1 MASPQRVPDW
11 ARPREPPKFR
21 DMTTTER
28 LAELARQVT
37 RSSYQILFSTYDV
50 SLSMAAFAQKITHEV
65 RGLPSLVRISDE
77 FLENVRGATKAELI
91 HAVCIL
97 YFVYYVLYFVYSIF
111 EEMFL
116 PVIAAYL
123 AHVPPVEDIPHQT
136 RNFVFRLVVSTIN
149 ACELVADYIT
159 LSIVVTVYFLFC
171 YRVCLSLKSY
181 INPRPPKA
189 QNKVRRS
196 PAQGSITTGG
206 KKPQGAKC
214 VAVGGNMGS
223 KSPPQ
228 KANTSK
234 SRSDRD
240 IKQDEQDKDCWRKSD
255 MRNQKHVQLLQESLE
270 LEKNRVLVLEAKV
283 KSLEKLPNNTPEAA
297 QFYIDDLQRQV
308 VQLEDKKQNEKRLQI
323 AQAIAHK
330 RIRDL
335 EKENSDL
342 REERKTAE
350 AQHLSPDDNSRRPPD
365 YKYQTVLDKYK
376 KEKEERTRL
385 ETAAYDHLAQIDRLH
400 RELKA
405 EKKAKNDKEP
415 PYERELCAARK
426 RIIAQDAKMGELHK
440 LTEEIQAK
448 EADFAKLQELLE
460 ETQAKLE

>member
-1 MASPQRVPDW
+1 MASPQRLPDW

-28 LAELARQVT
+28 LAELARRVT
-37 RSSYQILFSTYDV
+37 RSSYQVLFSTYDL
-50 SLSMAAFAQKITHEV
+50 SSSMAAFAQKIAHEV

-77 FLENVRGATKAELI
+77 FLENVRDATKAELI

-97 YFVYYVLYFVYSIF
+97 YFFYYVLYFVYSIF
-111 EEMFL
+111 DEMCL

-123 AHVPPVEDIPHQT
+123 AQVPPVEDIPHQT
-136 RNFVFRLVVSTIN
+136 RNFVFGLVVSTIN
-149 ACELVADYIT
+149 AGELVADCVT
-159 LSIVVTVYFLFC
+159 LIIVVTVLFFFC
-171 YRVCLSLKSY
+171 YRVCLGLKSY
-181 INPRPPKA
+181 INPPPSKA
-189 QNKVRRS
+189 QNKVRKS
-196 PAQGSITTGG
+196 PAQGSIPSGG
-206 KKPQGAKC
+206 KKPQGAKY
-214 VAVGGNMGS
+214 VAVRGNVGS
-223 KSPPQ
+223 RSPPQ

-240 IKQDEQDKDCWRKSD
+240 IKQEEQDGDCWRKSEKG
-255 MRNQKHVQLLQESLE
+255 NQKQIQLLRESLE

-283 KSLEKLPNNTPEAA
+283 KSLEKMPNTPEAA
-297 QFYIDDLQRQV
+297 KLWIDHLQLQILRLQG
-308 VQLEDKKQNEKRLQI
+308 EKENEKGFQI
-323 AQAIAHK
+323 AQATAHK

-350 AQHLSPDDNSRRPPD
+350 GQYLNPDDTSSRPPD
-365 YKYQTVLDKYK
+365 YKYRIALDKYK

-405 EKKAKNDKEP
+405 EKKAKKDKER

-440 LTEEIQAK
+440 LTEKIQAK
-448 EADFAKLQELLE
+448 EADFAKLQELME
-460 ETQAKLE
+460 ETRAKLE